1 MPFTPKAITG
11 IINQP
16 VLSALTITYRVGEV
30 SLNLAKVAA
39 QVGNMVARLK
49 ADQEERQKHL
59 QQARDIFQASD
70 FDDLKRKIISSRTT
84 WLVAGLV
91 DGLDSHYKPPPTP
104 AEFTV
109 LATDGSH
116 IDVDRHRSTR
126 CYLINI
132 GSVVLHYGN
141 SPSATLDSSPCLY
154 SGDEDLVIAPTGAKG
169 REQLIEGTLLGIKR
183 SVDECHQL
191 AKLAS
196 ELPLGSS
203 SLALLDGSLILWG
216 LEAYPEFVAE
226 ALLDKGFLSYLDEIR
241 KLGNDKRLALASYIS
256 FPRSTDVVN
265 ALRVAICPHDPPDC
279 DRCCPTNENR
289 ECDKVAGIQDRE
301 LFLNLLSQ
309 GERSALF
316 ISQSSIVQKRY
327 GGHRVYFFYL
337 RLDDEIARVEIPQ
350 WVATDESRLSLAHS
364 LVLDQCQ
371 RGQGYP
377 VALSEAHEQAVVTT
391 ADKENFWQLVESS
404 LVEEH
409 LPSLTSAKSQ
419 SKRTRWI

>member
-1 MPFTPKAITG
+1 
-11 IINQP
+11 
-16 VLSALTITYRVGEV
+16 
-30 SLNLAKVAA
+30 
-39 QVGNMVARLK
+39 MVARLK
-49 ADQEERQKHL
+49 AGRQERQRRLNYALDVLHS
-59 QQARDIFQASD
+59 QTSD
-70 FDDLKRKIISSRTT
+70 FTNLKRKIASSRTT

-91 DGLDSHYKPPPTP
+91 DGLDRHYQPPPAPT
-104 AEFTV
+104 EFTV

-132 GSVVLHYGN
+132 GSVVLDYGK
-141 SPSATLDSSPCLY
+141 SPSATLDSFPGLY
-154 SGDEDLVIAPTGAKG
+154 SEDEDLVIAPTGVKG

-191 AKLAS
+191 AQLAA
-196 ELPLGSS
+196 ELPPGSS

-226 ALLDKGFLSYLDEIR
+226 ALLTQGFLSYLDEIK
-241 KLGNDKRLALASYIS
+241 KLGKDKRLALASYIS

-265 ALRVAICPHDPPDC
+265 TLRVALCPQDILDTDLHCKTCETRDC
-279 DRCCPTNENR
+279 DE
-289 ECDKVAGIQDRE
+289 VAGVRDRE
-301 LFLNLLSQ
+301 LFLNLLGR

-316 ISQSSIVQKRY
+316 ISQSSVVQKRY
-327 GGHRVYFFYL
+327 GEHQVYFFYL
-337 RLDDEIARVEIPQ
+337 RLDDEIARVEVPR
-350 WVATDESRLSLAHS
+350 WVARDDSRLSLAHS

-377 VALSEAHEQAVVTT
+377 VALSEAHEQAVVTA
-391 ADKENFWQLVESS
+391 ADRENFWQLVESS

-409 LPSLTSAKSQ
+409 LPTLTSAKSF
-419 SKRTRWI
+419 SKRTRWV